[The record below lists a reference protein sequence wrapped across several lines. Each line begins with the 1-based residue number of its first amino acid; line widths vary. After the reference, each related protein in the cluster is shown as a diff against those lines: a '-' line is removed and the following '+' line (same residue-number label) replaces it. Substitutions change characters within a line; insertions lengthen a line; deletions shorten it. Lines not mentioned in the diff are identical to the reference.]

1 MKESKSVLEK
11 FQEWTSKSVSLEL
24 LTIGFIILMLLIP
37 QSFISDLISE
47 RQIRQLD
54 VEQEVTEKWSR
65 QQTLVGPYL
74 SLPFYTIKEMM
85 VDKEVQYIKEHKTAY
100 FFPETLSIAGAI
112 KGKSLHRGIFD
123 VVVYNSNLI
132 LKGNFTK
139 ANLVALG
146 IDSANASWDKLKMH
160 VSLSDM
166 RGIGENTTIMINGKE
181 KVAEPYHDEINNLS
195 GLVVDL
201 KSDEEMNAIQFSCK
215 LALKGSKGMFFTPIG
230 KTTTVT
236 LKGDWSSPSFQGDFI
251 PENRNVSESGFE
263 SEWKVLHFNRPFG
276 QQFVNNMP
284 DIEKSSFGL
293 TLNMPVDQYQKSTRT
308 AKYALLIIVLSFLSM
323 FLMEIIG
330 KNKIHPLQYTLV
342 GLALILYYTLL
353 IALSEHIGFNKA
365 YFISSASTIL
375 LLALYSFTLF
385 TKKINTLIFSIIL
398 CIFYLFIYIIT
409 KEQDY
414 ALLIGS
420 FGLFITLAATM
431 YASRKINWYK
441 AGEITKPTKIEIN

>member
-1 MKESKSVLEK
+1 MEESKSVLEK
-11 FQEWTSKSVSLEL
+11 LQEWTNKSVSLKL

-37 QSFISDLISE
+37 QSFISDLIRE
-47 RQIRQLD
+47 RQVRQFE

-65 QQTLVGPYL
+65 QQTLIGPYL
-74 SLPFYTIKEMM
+74 SLPFYTIKEIM
-85 VDKEVQYIKEHKTAY
+85 VEKELKYVKEHKTAY
-100 FFPETLSIAGAI
+100 FFPQALSIDGNVD
-112 KGKSLHRGIFD
+112 GKSLHRGIFD
-123 VVVYNSNLI
+123 VVVYNSDLN

-139 ANLVALG
+139 ANLTALG
-146 IDSANASWDKLKMH
+146 IDAANVNWDKLKMH

-166 RGIGENTTIMINGKE
+166 RGIGENTKIIVNGKE
-181 KVAEPYHDEINNLS
+181 KVAEPYHDDINNLS

-201 KSDEEMNAIQFSCK
+201 EGNEEMDAIQFSCK

-230 KTTTVT
+230 KTTTVN
-236 LKGDWSSPSFQGDFI
+236 LKGDWNSPSFQGDFI
-251 PENRNVSESGFE
+251 PENRNVTESGFE
-263 SEWKVLHFNRPFG
+263 GEWKVLHFNRPFG
-276 QQFVNNMP
+276 QEFVNNMP
-284 DIEKSSFGL
+284 NLEKSSFGL

-353 IALSEHIGFNKA
+353 IALSEHIGFSKA

-375 LLALYSFTLF
+375 LLVLYSFTLF
-385 TKKINTLIFSIIL
+385 TKKINTIIFSIIL
-398 CIFYLFIYIIT
+398 CVFYLFIYIIT

-420 FGLFITLAATM
+420 FGLFIALAVTM
-431 YASRKINWYK
+431 FASRKINWYK
-441 AGEITKPTKIEIN
+441 ANS